1 MRAASEVM
9 PYILLSWSTMSEV
22 NVGGIAVE
30 TEPFHSNPFNFVAM
44 QHVAAEKQSET
55 VALRIYISKCI

>member
-1 MRAASEVM
+1 MKAASEVM